1 MSSSIPENQQSAFIT
16 PAMIDE
22 LQEFRSDGARVL
34 SVYLDTSPGRQPERE
49 FRVVFRNAVQNLREQ
64 LDEAEREALEQEAE
78 VVLRWLDEYQ
88 PGGQGLV
95 LFSCQPHDFWRE
107 HHLPLPVSDE
117 VVFDNTAFVR
127 PLMDLLDEYE
137 RYAVALV
144 DRERARL
151 FTVHLAQIEESAAF
165 EDRVS
170 QEHKQEIESTAK
182 RQRHYETHVRSHLKD
197 VVERLSEMAGR
208 RAFDR
213 LILAGPEETTAEFQ
227 RLLPQELQ
235 SRVVDRISLEMV
247 ATAQQ
252 VLERTLPLIEQV
264 ERTEEE
270 QIVADLL
277 ARAPAGA
284 GAMAGLEAVLDML
297 GQGRVQ
303 QLVLA
308 EGFSAPGSAC
318 PNCLFTSP
326 REEVTCPGCGQAME
340 PVTDLAERA
349 VERTLGQSGLVET
362 VHGPA
367 AEALRSAGGIGAFL
381 RW

>member
-1 MSSSIPENQQSAFIT
+1 MTSSIPLSQQSARIT
-16 PAMIDE
+16 AETIKE
-22 LQEFRSDGARVL
+22 LEGISGDGARIL
-34 SVYLDTSPGRQPERE
+34 SVYLDTSPGRQPERQFQAA
-49 FRVVFRNAVQNLREQ
+49 FRAAVQSIHEQ
-64 LDEAEREALEQEAE
+64 LDEPGQEAIGREAETVA
-78 VVLRWLDEYQ
+78 RWLEEYQ
-88 PGGQGLV
+88 PSGQGLV
-95 LFSCQPHDFWRE
+95 LFSCQTLGFWQE
-107 HHLPLPVSDE
+107 HHLPLPVNDH
-117 VVFDNTAFVR
+117 VAFDDTAFLR
-127 PLMDLLDEYE
+127 PLIDLLDEYE

-151 FTVHLAQIEESAAF
+151 FAVHLATIEESAAL

-182 RQRHYETHVRSHLKD
+182 RQRHYDTHVRWHLKE

-235 SRVVDRISLEMV
+235 SRVVGRMNLEML
-247 ATAQQ
+247 ATPQQ
-252 VLERTLPLIEQV
+252 VLERTLPLIEEV

-270 QIVADLL
+270 QIVNDLL
-277 ARAPAGA
+277 ARAPASA
-284 GAMAGLEAVLDML
+284 GAVAGLEKVFDML
-297 GQGRVQ
+297 AEGRVQ

-308 EGFSAPGSAC
+308 EGFTGQGSAC
-318 PNCLFTSP
+318 PNCLFTTS
-326 REEVTCPGCGQAME
+326 REEATCPGCNHAME
-340 PVTDLAERA
+340 FVTDLAERA
-349 VERTLGQSGLVET
+349 VERTLGQSGTLET

-367 AEALRSAGGIGAFL
+367 AEALFAAGGIGAFL